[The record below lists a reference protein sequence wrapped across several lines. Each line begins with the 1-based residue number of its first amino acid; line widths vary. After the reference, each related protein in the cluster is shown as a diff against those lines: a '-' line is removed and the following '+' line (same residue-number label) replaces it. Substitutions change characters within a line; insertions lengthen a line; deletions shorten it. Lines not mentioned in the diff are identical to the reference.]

1 MKPDGTLHGGKSRP
15 NRSAMKPARA
25 FWLLTYLLFSA
36 GIARGEMA
44 IPNKEATIKA
54 DHLSVDTPTDS
65 YHAEGNVLITQEGA
79 SLLADSVIYHRL
91 TGDAVAEGNVRLE
104 RGGDTMNG
112 RKLLLDLVTQHGELL
127 SGELFVKKS
136 NFRLRADR
144 LMKTGDAD
152 YRVERG
158 TFTTCDGDRPSW
170 HFEASRVDLTLDEYA
185 TAKHAVFYVG
195 DIPLFYTPYLVFP
208 ANTDRQSGLMIPKL
222 GFSSKRGFYID
233 QPYYWAINQSQ
244 EATFNLDIETSRGV
258 GSGVEYR
265 YLRPHGSQGYLHAF
279 GIYDT
284 NESGF
289 RGEVQQRHLEIL
301 TPDLT
306 VASTIHMISDRRY
319 YLDYGEF
326 SGEYNRQLLE
336 STVSFDRRWD
346 RYGLSGDL
354 RYAQDLE
361 APTNDATLQR
371 LPRLSFIAAGDKIG
385 PLLFSMDS
393 SVSNFIRDIGATG
406 QRLVVHPRLSYYAKP
421 GDALDFSLYG
431 GFQQRLYN
439 ARGDSP
445 DPGWRQIG
453 QADGGATL
461 SLPLERIYDG
471 TTRHLLVPELQYAF
485 VERRADQNLPLF
497 DYDDR
502 VLGQSIAYLSLS
514 NTFTRKFVREGLPD
528 EYRDIMYLKLTQGY
542 QFSGERR
549 DLLTLV
555 DEGNKLTDL
564 MLESVVTPM
573 QNLSLLLDGRYNM
586 EGNDLST
593 ANIGLEY
600 KGEGKKDLARLT
612 YRHSRGELDYLDA
625 GLVFPL
631 GTRFTADLE
640 GRYSFDRGA
649 FLGSR
654 YALEYR
660 QQCWSVVLAYSDRV
674 RSHQVTGEQQ
684 FTVNFSLA
692 GLGSLGPMRTM

>member
-1 MKPDGTLHGGKSRP
+1 
-15 NRSAMKPARA
+15 MKPARA
-25 FWLLTYLLFSA
+25 LWLLTYLLFSA

-44 IPNKEATIKA
+44 LPNKEATIKA

-65 YHAEGNVLITQEGA
+65 YHAEGNVRITQDGA

-91 TGDAVAEGNVRLE
+91 TGDAVAEGDVRLE

-112 RKLLLDLVTQHGELL
+112 NKLLLNLVTQHGELL
-127 SGELFVKKS
+127 NGELFVKRS

-144 LMKTGDAD
+144 LLKTGDAD

-195 DIPLFYTPYLVFP
+195 DIPLFYTPYLIFP
-208 ANTDRQSGLMIPKL
+208 ANTERQSGLMIPKL

-244 EATFNLDIETSRGV
+244 EATFNLDVETSRGV

-265 YLRPHGSQGYLHAF
+265 YLRPRGSQGYLHAF

-284 NESGF
+284 NENGF

-306 VASTIHMISDRRY
+306 LASTIHMISDRRY

-371 LPRLSFIAAGDKIG
+371 LPRLSFIAAGDRIG

-406 QRLVVHPRLSYYAKP
+406 QRLVVHPRLAYYAKP
-421 GDALDFSLYG
+421 GGALDLSLYG

-445 DPGWRQIG
+445 DPGWHRIG
-453 QADGGATL
+453 QADGGATV

-471 TTRHLLVPELQYAF
+471 TTRHLLVPELQYVY
-485 VERRADQNLPLF
+485 VERRADQDLPLF

-514 NTFTRKFVREGLPD
+514 NTFTRKYVREGMPD
-528 EYRDIMYLKLTQGY
+528 EYRDILYLKLAQGY

-586 EGNDLST
+586 EDNEVST
-593 ANIGLEY
+593 ANIGVEY
-600 KGEGKKDLARLT
+600 KGEGKKDMARLS
-612 YRHSRGELDYLDA
+612 YRHSKGELDYLDA

-684 FTVNFSLA
+684 FTINFSLA

>member
-25 FWLLTYLLFSA
+25 LWLLTYLLFSA

-44 IPNKEATIKA
+44 ISDKEATIKA

-65 YHAEGNVLITQEGA
+65 YHAEGNVHISQQGA

-91 TGDAVAEGNVRLE
+91 TGDAVAEGDVRLE

-112 RKLLLDLVTQHGELL
+112 KKLLLNLVTQHGELL

-158 TFTTCDGDRPSW
+158 TFTTCDGDHPSW
-170 HFEASRVDLTLDEYA
+170 RFEASRVDVTLDEYA
-185 TAKHAVFYVG
+185 TAKNAVFYVG
-195 DIPLFYTPYLVFP
+195 DVPLFYTPYLVFP

-233 QPYYWAINQSQ
+233 QPYYWAINPSQ
-244 EATFNLDIETSRGV
+244 EATFDLDLETSRGV
-258 GSGVEYR
+258 GTGVEYR

-284 NESGF
+284 NEHEF

-301 TPDLT
+301 TPELT
-306 VASTIHMISDRRY
+306 LASTIHMISDRRY

-354 RYAQDLE
+354 RYTQDLE
-361 APTNDATLQR
+361 AATNDATLQR
-371 LPRLSFIAAGDKIG
+371 LPTLSFIAAGDMIG

-393 SVSNFIRDIGATG
+393 GLSNFTRDVGATG
-406 QRLVVHPRLSYYAKP
+406 QRLVVHPRVAYYAKP
-421 GDALDFSLYG
+421 GGTLDFSLYG
-431 GFQQRLYN
+431 GYQQRLYN

-471 TTRHLLVPELQYAF
+471 TTRHLLIPELQYVY
-485 VERRADQNLPLF
+485 VERRSDRDLPFF

-502 VLGQSIAYLSLS
+502 VLGQNIAYLSLS
-514 NTFTRKFVREGLPD
+514 NTFTRKYVREGMPD
-528 EYRDIMYLKLTQGY
+528 EYRDILYLKLTQGY

-564 MLESVVTPM
+564 MLESVVSPM
-573 QNLSLLLDGRYNM
+573 QNLSLLLDGRYNLDD
-586 EGNDLST
+586 NAIST
-593 ANIGLEY
+593 ANIGLEL
-600 KGEGKKDLARLT
+600 KGEGKKEVARLS
-612 YRHSRGELDYLDA
+612 YRHSRDELDYLDA
-625 GLVFPL
+625 GVVFPL

-674 RSHQVTGEQQ
+674 RSHQVNGEQQ
-684 FTVNFSLA
+684 FTINFSLA